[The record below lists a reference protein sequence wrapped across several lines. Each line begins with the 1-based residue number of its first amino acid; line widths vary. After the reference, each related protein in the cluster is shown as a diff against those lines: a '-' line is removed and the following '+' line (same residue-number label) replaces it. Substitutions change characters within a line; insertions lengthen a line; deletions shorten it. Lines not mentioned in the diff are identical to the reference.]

1 MSGQR
6 LGPSAEARPLGAGD
20 EANGRVAYEFAVL
33 RAVPHPH
40 LEWWIPVGV
49 VVHART
55 IGYLGARTV
64 DDAQL
69 IRRRVPDVDPDT
81 LQKYLRSWVSVAEGQ
96 EEAGPIALL
105 PTSERF
111 HWLTC
116 PRSDVLQ
123 CSPVRAG
130 VSGDPAAALAEV
142 WREHVE
148 SWHAGA

>member
-1 MSGQR
+1 MSPDR
-6 LGPSAEARPLGAGD
+6 AKVPYD
-20 EANGRVAYEFAVL
+20 FAVL

-55 IGYLGARTV
+55 VDFLGARTL
-64 DDAQL
+64 DDPTL
-69 IRRRVPDVDPDT
+69 LEERVPHVDPE
-81 LQKYLRSWVSVAEGQ
+81 LLARYLRAWAAIAQGHV
-96 EEAGPIALL
+96 EAGPIALL
-105 PTSERF
+105 PNSERF

-123 CSPVRAG
+123 CSRVHGG
-130 VSGDPAAALAEV
+130 VGASPARVLDEL

-148 SWHAGA
+148 SWRAAP

>member
-6 LGPSAEARPLGAGD
+6 LGPSAEPRPLGEESAS
-20 EANGRVAYEFAVL
+20 GRVAYEFAVL

-40 LEWWIPVGV
+40 LEWWTPVGV

-55 IGYLGARTV
+55 TGFLAARTL
-64 DDAQL
+64 DDPAV
-69 IRRRVPDVDPDT
+69 IHRRVPDVDGET
-81 LQKYLRSWVSVAEGQ
+81 LLKYLRSWVRVAEGR
-96 EEAGPIALL
+96 EDAGPVALL

-123 CSPVRAG
+123 CSSVRAG
-130 VSGDPAAALAEV
+130 VATDPAHALGELWQEYV
-142 WREHVE
+142 GGWQTGR
-148 SWHAGA
+148 